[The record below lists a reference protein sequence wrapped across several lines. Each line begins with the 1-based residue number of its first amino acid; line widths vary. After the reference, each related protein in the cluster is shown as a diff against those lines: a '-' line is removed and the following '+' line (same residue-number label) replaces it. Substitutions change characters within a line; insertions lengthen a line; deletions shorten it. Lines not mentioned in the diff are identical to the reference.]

1 MLILFF
7 LFWIVLNGRITAE
20 IAVFGIVIA
29 GALYLFVCRFMN
41 WSPKKDLY
49 YLKRI
54 PLLCEYFLVL
64 IREIVKANLQMAH
77 YLFHP
82 EILAEPAIIA
92 FRTDLQR
99 PTSRVLLANSITL
112 TPGTITVSME
122 NGEYL
127 VHCYDK
133 SMGKGLDNSE
143 IVQILRKLEA

>member
-7 LFWIVLNGRITAE
+7 FFWIVLNGRITGE
-20 IAVFGIVIA
+20 ITVFGIAIA

-49 YLKRI
+49 YFRRI

-64 IREIVKANLQMAH
+64 VREIVKANLQMAH

-133 SMGKGLDNSE
+133 SMGEGLNDSD
-143 IVQILRKLEA
+143 IVRILRKLEA